1 MERAQRVD
9 KKNKVICLVIMF
21 PPRVMIIKMLRMADF
36 LYYLLMIA
44 KNFAV
49 WTKHLS
55 APERSY

>member
-36 LYYLLMIA
+36 LYFLLMIA
-44 KNFAV
+44 KKF
-49 WTKHLS
+49 
-55 APERSY
+55 RSLDKTFKCN